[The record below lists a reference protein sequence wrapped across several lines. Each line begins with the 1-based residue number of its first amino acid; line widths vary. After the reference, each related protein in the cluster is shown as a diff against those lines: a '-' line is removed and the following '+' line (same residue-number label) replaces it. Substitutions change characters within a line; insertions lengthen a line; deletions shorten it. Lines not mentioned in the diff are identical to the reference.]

1 MLENFKKDVC
11 EIAKQAQRTGLCKHK
26 SGNFSARDNETGYI
40 VITPT
45 SVDRELL
52 TPRDMV
58 VMDKDAY
65 VLENLSS
72 LKPTGE
78 SLMHL
83 KIYEI
88 RPDAMAI
95 AHTHSVYAT
104 TFALLNKSIP
114 AIVYEVANLGI
125 TKCRIPVA
133 PYGRP
138 GYGFGKFD
146 CGSGKA
152 TSELLVYQ
160 IKKHLG
166 DLFNIVD
173 ATSRHELRNYDFS
186 KVDYI
191 LTMVDIDVSVPVPI
205 IMTDDFYDCV
215 LQEKKSEGPL
225 LAI

>member
-1 MLENFKKDVC
+1 MLENLKKDVC

-58 VMDKDAY
+58 VVDKDAY
-65 VLENLSS
+65 VLENLSG
-72 LKPTGE
+72 LKPTSE

-104 TFALLNKSIP
+104 TFALLNKPIP

-138 GYGFGKFD
+138 GTMDLANSIVEAGKQHLSYWFIRSKNIWEI
-146 CGSGKA
+146 CL
-152 TSELLVYQ
+152 TS
-160 IKKHLG
+160 
-166 DLFNIVD
+166 
-173 ATSRHELRNYDFS
+173 
-186 KVDYI
+186 
-191 LTMVDIDVSVPVPI
+191 
-205 IMTDDFYDCV
+205 
-215 LQEKKSEGPL
+215 
-225 LAI
+225 